1 MCIHPGAD
9 VHTLRSLTGIS
20 VNKTFEKLATWPEDR
35 QRLVL
40 TEALQQCETGRTK
53 TKDHVTA
60 CDAGKLKRFLE
71 KQTAMWERL
80 ERKTKT
86 WLQTESVVL
95 LTSEAAVQ
103 RYWANSSSDR
113 AFIHGIKE
121 QCRHL
126 MSHFGVKKAQLFTY
140 TAKGET
146 RQRNAQ

>member
-86 WLQTESVVL
+86 
-95 LTSEAAVQ
+95 
-103 RYWANSSSDR
+103 
-113 AFIHGIKE
+113 
-121 QCRHL
+121 
-126 MSHFGVKKAQLFTY
+126 
-140 TAKGET
+140 
-146 RQRNAQ
+146 